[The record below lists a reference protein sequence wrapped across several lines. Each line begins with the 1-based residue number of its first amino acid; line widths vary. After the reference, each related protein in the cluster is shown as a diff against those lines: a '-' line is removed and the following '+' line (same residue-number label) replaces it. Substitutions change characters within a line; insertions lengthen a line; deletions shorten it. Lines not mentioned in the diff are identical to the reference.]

1 MPEDTMKQIN
11 RRSLLKQSGKLSL
24 AALLG
29 GWAQPAWSRQ
39 LQQAL
44 EKQAGAPT
52 ATLSA
57 DEDFWYYVQQA
68 YTTTESVINLNNGG
82 VAPAPKVVQDAVKR
96 YLDFSNEAPSYHMLR
111 ILDLGREKI
120 RRDLAQFSGVQ
131 PEEVALQRNAT
142 EALQTIIFG
151 LPLKPGDEV
160 VLSRQDYPSM
170 IHAWQQRA
178 QRDGI
183 KLVWADL
190 KLPSEDN
197 TYLANEYSRLFTA
210 RTRLVHL
217 THMINWNGQIL
228 PVRQVAD
235 AAHARGI
242 EVLVD
247 GAQSFAQVPY
257 AIPDLGADY
266 YGASLHKWLSASI
279 GTGML
284 YVKAQHIGKLY
295 PLFAAE
301 NPADTNIRKFEHPG
315 TKPSAMELA
324 TGKAIEFHNMIG
336 SGRKQERLQY
346 LKNYWMEKVKQ
357 LPRVRLGTSLQP
369 QFGCAI
375 GLVSVDGIKAL
386 ELDNFFFQK
395 YRIHTTPVKW
405 GGIEGVRVT
414 PNVYTSTK
422 DLDVLVKAIEQAAG
436 KGIS

>member
-1 MPEDTMKQIN
+1 MPVDTMKQIN
-11 RRSLLKQSGKLSL
+11 RRSLLIQSGRLSL

-39 LQQAL
+39 LQRALTEQAL
-44 EKQAGAPT
+44 TP
-52 ATLSA
+52 LSILSG
-57 DEDFWYYVQQA
+57 DENFWHYVQQA
-68 YTTTESVINLNNGG
+68 YTTTESVINFNNGG

-96 YLDFSNEAPSYHMLR
+96 YLDFTNEAPSFHMLR

-120 RRDLAQFSGVQ
+120 RRDLAQFAGVQ

-170 IHAWQQRA
+170 VHAWQQRA

-190 KLPSEDN
+190 KLPSEDIS
-197 TYLANEYSRLFTA
+197 YLANEYTRLFTP

-217 THMINWNGQIL
+217 THMINWNGQLL
-228 PVRQVAD
+228 PVRLIAD

-247 GAQSFAQVPY
+247 GAQSFAHIPY

-301 NPADTNIRKFEHPG
+301 NPADNKIGKFEHPG
-315 TKPSAMELA
+315 TKPSAIELA
-324 TGKAIEFHNMIG
+324 TGKAIEFHQMIG
-336 SGRKQERLQY
+336 SERKQARLHY
-346 LKNYWMEKVKQ
+346 LKNYWMEKAQQ
-357 LPRVRLGTSLQP
+357 LTKVRLGTSLLP

-375 GLVSVDGIKAL
+375 GLFSVDGIKAVD
-386 ELDNFFFQK
+386 LDNFLFQK

-405 GGIEGVRVT
+405 GGMEGVRVT

-422 DLDVLVKAIEQAAG
+422 DLDVLVKAIEQAAS